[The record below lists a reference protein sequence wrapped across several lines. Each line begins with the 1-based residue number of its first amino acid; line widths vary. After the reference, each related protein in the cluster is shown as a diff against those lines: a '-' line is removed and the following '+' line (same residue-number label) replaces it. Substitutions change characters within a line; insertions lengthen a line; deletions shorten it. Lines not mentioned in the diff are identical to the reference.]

1 MKWLA
6 LVYLLPV
13 VQQLLTSNLWG
24 ILALVMSL
32 LNVILFFYGD
42 LIQRI
47 RDFRRRQQW
56 KRNWK

>member
-1 MKWLA
+1 M
-6 LVYLLPV
+6 
-13 VQQLLTSNLWG
+13 QQLLTSNLWG

-47 RDFRRRQQW
+47 LDFRRRQQW